1 MQPRLEKPMAD
12 RTDELKERVA
22 ALDSMHDEWLRKMQ
36 CSFGRMMGLAC
47 KLPGMRW
54 FIEVPF
60 SRLASYLVVDRQTCG
75 EERGCKSDV
84 LDIAENYLKIPTLLR
99 MPCRVAEATDER
111 VLIEWDECAIG
122 LDSPGCLKACD
133 AACASSSPRTGS
145 KAPPTASSR

>member
-12 RTDELKERVA
+12 RTDEPKERVA

-36 CSFGRMMGLAC
+36 YSFGRMMGLAC

-84 LDIAENYLKIPTLLR
+84 LDIAVNLWFDPKYCCHCLLV
-99 MPCRVAEATDER
+99 PCCETATRGGCYEEQDQLNGHQHEASER
-111 VLIEWDECAIG
+111 
-122 LDSPGCLKACD
+122 
-133 AACASSSPRTGS
+133 
-145 KAPPTASSR
+145 SRDG